1 MKENLQEP
9 LHNQNKNENTENKG
23 EMDNKKKE
31 EKVEEINQKEKSK
44 WDFWYGFSLF
54 GRIIYTLYSLHG
66 LFFIYNFIIQYII
79 VFPSLVY
86 TDFISNWARIP
97 FFLIYILFAIN
108 SSNILVIPTF
118 EFFSFPFLYYKQPFA
133 HIISFVTTYKQ
144 QKYNI
149 EDAQK
154 NHNKWSTGILIIIE
168 FLYVWGL
175 LSTYFGLSSTT
186 FKDVIK
192 MGILISIYIYYLV
205 IIFGYICFSIY
216 IMLIVLSKGREMFN
230 YRKIINDYFKDKKF
244 SNLNLF
250 NNIINPLLTKNYSDQ
265 NNNELKESENEENC
279 LFEDGCYKVVTF
291 SKIFTLIF
299 SFVCFIVIFFNLLNF
314 WLDYVAFGFMFLIM
328 SVLSMTLNFPFCY
341 RNRKTYGTFGCCCDR
356 CCDDCGCDKCCCDG
370 CCEKGN
376 NFIISDIKYETE
388 VKSLHSNVVSFAR
401 LVSNVVLTAAGIV
414 FFLIYLKNIQTTKMS
429 TSSFKGIIP
438 SKEKI
443 DTKNLLMPNIC
454 YSSIYNMPLTLFLP
468 FINDAYYYGNI
479 KSEEGE
485 REYKSSFEIEEYVK
499 LFFDEDYEINVR
511 GNLVNKADSVTMI
524 QYNVKNKK
532 NYLTI
537 LAIKG
542 TSISTDMYIDAQL
555 YVSSIFLSILSAFS
569 LSTQKDTKTFKLIEY
584 SLSIPYRIFFRFL
597 IIDKYMKDLKD
608 AYVENEY
615 SFFNNVVIVGH
626 SLGGGL
632 AKLFG
637 RFMGKQAISLSG
649 PGINAFQSLWNYEK
663 SSENFEISAIDLV
676 PDMDLVPRVEVSG
689 GTIYRIICKSGVFK
703 CHEKE
708 ISLCETLIMCRNPIY
723 ESLCLKQTE
732 LKDNDIKKIEEGSE
746 LN

>member
-1 MKENLQEP
+1 
-9 LHNQNKNENTENKG
+9 
-23 EMDNKKKE
+23 
-31 EKVEEINQKEKSK
+31 
-44 WDFWYGFSLF
+44 
-54 GRIIYTLYSLHG
+54 
-66 LFFIYNFIIQYII
+66 
-79 VFPSLVY
+79 
-86 TDFISNWARIP
+86 
-97 FFLIYILFAIN
+97 
-108 SSNILVIPTF
+108 
-118 EFFSFPFLYYKQPFA
+118 
-133 HIISFVTTYKQ
+133 
-144 QKYNI
+144 
-149 EDAQK
+149 
-154 NHNKWSTGILIIIE
+154 
-168 FLYVWGL
+168 
-175 LSTYFGLSSTT
+175 
-186 FKDVIK
+186 
-192 MGILISIYIYYLV
+192 
-205 IIFGYICFSIY
+205 
-216 IMLIVLSKGREMFN
+216 
-230 YRKIINDYFKDKKF
+230 
-244 SNLNLF
+244 
-250 NNIINPLLTKNYSDQ
+250 
-265 NNNELKESENEENC
+265 
-279 LFEDGCYKVVTF
+279 
-291 SKIFTLIF
+291 
-299 SFVCFIVIFFNLLNF
+299 
-314 WLDYVAFGFMFLIM
+314 
-328 SVLSMTLNFPFCY
+328 
-341 RNRKTYGTFGCCCDR
+341 
-356 CCDDCGCDKCCCDG
+356 
-370 CCEKGN
+370 
-376 NFIISDIKYETE
+376 
-388 VKSLHSNVVSFAR
+388 LHSNVVSFAR
-401 LVSNVVLTAAGIV
+401 LVSNVVLTAAGIG
-414 FFLIYLKNIQTTKMS
+414 FFLIYLKNSQTTKMS

-663 SSENFEISAIDLV
+663 SGENFEISAIDLV

-689 GTIYRIICKSGVFK
+689 GTIYRIICKIGVFK

-723 ESLCLKQTE
+723 ESLCLKQTV